1 MSDRYGDDD
10 KIIDITDFR
19 SKKDDH
25 VNEPIVDEL
34 MTRYRHKVREK
45 ADRQRKDNF
54 IFSMINLLFITQS
67 LVVILMIYLLSKL

>member
-1 MSDRYGDDD
+1 MSDRYDDD
-10 KIIDITDFR
+10 KIIDITDYR

-45 ADRQRKDNF
+45 IDRQRKDNF
-54 IFSMINLLFITQS
+54 IFSMINFLLIIQS
-67 LVVILMIYLLSKL
+67 LVVILMIYLLYKL